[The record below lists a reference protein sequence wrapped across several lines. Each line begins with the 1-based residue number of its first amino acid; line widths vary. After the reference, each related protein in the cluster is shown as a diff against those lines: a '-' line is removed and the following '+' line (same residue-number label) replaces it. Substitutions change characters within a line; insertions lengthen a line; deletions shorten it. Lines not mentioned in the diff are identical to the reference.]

1 MPGLAVAAAACVG
14 WVVLRDSS
22 PAVAPAASA
31 AEPPRAAGRGEPELP
46 RIDLA
51 RLDRPR
57 PASGIGRRDLFDFAQ
72 PPEPPPAPAQRARP
86 VVEEPA
92 PPPPVVVPTP
102 PPLAPLNIKYIGAFE
117 GRRGLKVAVLMTD
130 RKEVLTGQAGE
141 MVANRYRIV
150 RIGLESVD
158 VQEVG
163 SDQVR
168 RIPLKGN

>member
-1 MPGLAVAAAACVG
+1 MAVAVTAVAA
-14 WVVLRDSS
+14 WRLLRDSA
-22 PAVAPAASA
+22 PAVSPSASA
-31 AEPPRAAGRGEPELP
+31 AEPPRAVGRPEGDVP

-57 PASGIGRRDLFDFAQ
+57 PDSGVGHRDLFDFGA
-72 PPEPPPAPAQRARP
+72 
-86 VVEEPA
+86 EPA
-92 PPPPVVVPTP
+92 PPPSRERPVETVAPVAVETPPPVTVATP

-117 GRRGLKVAVLMTD
+117 SKRGLKVAVLMTD
-130 RKEVLTGQAGE
+130 RKEVLTAQAGE
-141 MVANRYRIV
+141 VVANRYRIV

-163 SDQVR
+163 TDQVR